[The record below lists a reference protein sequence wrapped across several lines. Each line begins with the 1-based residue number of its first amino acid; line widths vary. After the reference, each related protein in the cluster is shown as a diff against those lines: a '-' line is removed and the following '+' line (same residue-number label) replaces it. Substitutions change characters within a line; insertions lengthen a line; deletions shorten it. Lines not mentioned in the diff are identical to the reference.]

1 MPSSHKIKNSP
12 VKKPRARYPS
22 KITKKQKIIGG
33 TLAAMRK

>member
-1 MPSSHKIKNSP
+1 MPSSRKIKTSP
-12 VKKPRARYPS
+12 IKKPRTQYPS